1 MPRLLALLAC
11 CLPLLTVASCA
22 DADAVVLYCSLDQVH
37 SEELIREFERETG
50 IRVRAEFDT
59 EANKTVGLVERL
71 RQERARPRCDVFWN
85 NEIAHTVRLAE
96 EGLLASYD
104 SPSAAD
110 IPAVFR
116 DPQNRWTGFAARAR
130 VLIVNTDLVQPGE
143 VTGYRDLLDPK
154 WIGKSAVARPLTG
167 TTLTHAAALY
177 EVLGEDGARAFWNEV
192 KDAGVSLAQSNG
204 QTMRLVSE
212 GELAWAFT
220 DTDDFNVALDKG
232 APVDVVYPDQDGLGT
247 MVIPNTVCV
256 LKDAP
261 HPELARKLVDWILSK
276 DVEAKLAASRSAQ
289 IPVRGDVP
297 HPDNVRTAADFK
309 VMDVDF
315 VAVGRAMEE
324 RQAELK
330 EMFLD

>member
-1 MPRLLALLAC
+1 MKRAASALLCSVALLA
-11 CLPLLTVASCA
+11 ASCA

-71 RQERARPRCDVFWN
+71 RQERNRPRCDVFWN
-85 NEIAHTVRLAE
+85 NEIAHTVRLGE

-110 IPAVFR
+110 IPAAFR
-116 DPQNRWTGFAARAR
+116 DAENRWTGFAARAR
-130 VLIVNTDLVQPGE
+130 ILIVNTDLVGDDGP
-143 VTGYRDLLDPK
+143 TGYRDLLDPK
-154 WIGKSAVARPLTG
+154 WIGKSAIARPLTG
-167 TTLTHAAALY
+167 TTLTHAAALF
-177 EVLGEDGARAFWNEV
+177 EVLGEDEARSFWQSL
-192 KDAGVSLAQSNG
+192 KDAGVNLAQSNG

-212 GELAWAFT
+212 GQLAWAFT

-232 APVDVVYPDQDGLGT
+232 APVAAVYPDQDGLGT

-256 LKDAP
+256 MKDAP
-261 HPELARKLVDWILSK
+261 HPELARKLVDYILSK
-276 DVEAKLAASRSAQ
+276 EVEAKLAASRSAQ

-297 HPDNVRTAADFK
+297 CPDSVRTTADFR
-309 VMDVDF
+309 VMEVDF
-315 VAVGRAMEE
+315 VAVGRGMER